1 MMSPWGL
8 ETDIAKARS
17 DAFLLGRLIGC
28 ADGLTSAEL
37 VTCLRTK
44 DAKEISAAAN
54 GVYVNSFIYAAPFN

>member
-54 GVYVNSFIYAAPFN
+54 GVR